1 MGDNCTN
8 WPLSSSKVLN
18 LSVNIEWMVGGA
30 NTLVS
35 LSFQWPIHL
44 GVSHL
49 HAKIVSK
56 KKQSKVLTKV
66 VHTRRCRD
74 GRISA

>member
-1 MGDNCTN
+1 MGDDCDN

-35 LSFQWPIHL
+35 LSFQ
-44 GVSHL
+44 
-49 HAKIVSK
+49 
-56 KKQSKVLTKV
+56 
-66 VHTRRCRD
+66 
-74 GRISA
+74 